1 MFVRSQDKEYCICVR
16 SQHEGALCSLDHK
29 IKSTVYVLD
38 HNMKGALC
46 SLDHKMKSTVYVLD
60 HNMKVLYVR

>member
-38 HNMKGALC
+38 R
-46 SLDHKMKSTVYVLD
+46 KMR
-60 HNMKVLYVR
+60 VLYVR